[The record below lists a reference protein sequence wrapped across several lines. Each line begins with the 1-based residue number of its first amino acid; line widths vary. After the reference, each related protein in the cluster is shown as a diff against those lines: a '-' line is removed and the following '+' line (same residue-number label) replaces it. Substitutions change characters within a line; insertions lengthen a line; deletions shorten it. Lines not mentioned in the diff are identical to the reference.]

1 MADAETASQGLW
13 CGTNCW
19 YFGVVMAIVAC
30 FISNLGVN
38 LQKKAHLN
46 LLGKSEQERRG
57 YNKQATWKLGLLLIA
72 LGSIADF
79 VALGFAPQS
88 LVAPLGSFTLVS
100 NVFLA
105 PLLLK
110 EKVFAR
116 SIIATAIIVLGSTIS
131 VSFASHTVSA
141 SGLSNNIFAH
151 FAAFRGRVGRRVLD

>member
-1 MADAETASQGLW
+1 MLSLVWKMDDPATLGLW
-13 CGTNCW
+13 CDPDCW
-19 YFGVVMAIVAC
+19 YFGVFMAVLAC

-38 LQKKAHLN
+38 LQKKAHIG
-46 LLGKSEQERRG
+46 LLGKSEKERKN
-57 YNKQATWKLGLLLIA
+57 YNKQAVWKVGLVLIA
-72 LGSIADF
+72 LGSFADF

-116 SIIATAIIVLGSTIS
+116 SIIATAIIVVGSTLA
-131 VSFASHTVSA
+131 VAFASHTVRDVRTFLIRQVS
-141 SGLSNNIFAH
+141 LSL
-151 FAAFRGRVGRRVLD
+151 V